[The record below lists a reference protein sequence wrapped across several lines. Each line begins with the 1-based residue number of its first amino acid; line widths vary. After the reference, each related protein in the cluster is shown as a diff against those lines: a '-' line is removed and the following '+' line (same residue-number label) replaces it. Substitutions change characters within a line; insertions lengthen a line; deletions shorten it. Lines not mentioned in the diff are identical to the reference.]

1 MIKKFLSATLFGFL
15 MLGLAGTFVAC
26 DDYDDSDLRRRVEA
40 IEGTLSDLQAQ
51 IAEGVVITDISS
63 SENGITITTSDGGTY
78 TVTNGTNGAP
88 GSVVEIGENGNW
100 FIDGVDTGM
109 PSRGE
114 DGQDGQ
120 DGEDGKDGQAN
131 GNMVYYE
138 PDMESG
144 CWAKVVCNSDGEEES
159 RVVMNGE
166 NGTEKMPWKA
176 EGGIITAVY
185 NTENQTL
192 TLTNIEDADGN
203 LTDVTIKLSEPLN
216 GLLFIPDVIKE
227 GHGVTTYYSLSV
239 WDNTSKTYK
248 FLASNDL
255 VMTYRL
261 NPKNADTTNL
271 KEPAAWSF
279 INRTVEV
286 RSAKPDENNFLE
298 VTNISFAEAGKVT
311 VTSVAS
317 KELADASNSKT
328 DNKEVLVALQA
339 NDKTV
344 DGKDRIVTSDYSIV
358 DFETLNDFA
367 IAKKHKLP
375 LADADRYYPETF
387 GTVTDATT
395 VDANMV
401 YTGELNLNTLA
412 EAWATSETHISLV
425 DAGFG
430 KYLTYKFEETKIKGT
445 DGTEQDYYT
454 SIEQKEDGNYYISV
468 DDAAD
473 GEPNEAAIS
482 RKPVVKATAYLNG
495 EEIAVGYIV
504 IQITRTAQV
513 NPDPIEITKEGGD
526 IMYSTLPDSP
536 AWSTSSNNTI
546 VFTWQEVN
554 DQIYSVV
561 GIPAEDFALR
571 YDQANTTYKITNYDG
586 VTDNGVSVTIRP
598 FNSNATLTDGL
609 VYVQFNDL
617 ADIEEGLKDG
627 AGKVEV
633 VIPAFDPT
641 SYPEIHITINYNI
654 HDDCT
659 EAKLIDDYA
668 TDKTQIVR
676 GQVIGGNLTMQ
687 TRLVEAFEDYLKDF
701 ANKHHTYYF
710 TLASGA
716 PTTYVEIDPA
726 NPAASAQT
734 FADQIIKLTQELK
747 TKSLDVPVRFVAVRD
762 CGTNHYLD
770 YTVQFRNPFII
781 EVETPVELET
791 PVGLATTDDFADRIK
806 VFFEVGHK
814 LVWEHKAGNALFDE
828 YFDSDSK
835 FEFTY
840 AIKAGEDQNGRLT
853 IDPATGLIT
862 WSNDGSG
869 LYNDITV
876 HVIVTLNVDGV
887 GTISE
892 EIPVTLKKTEGM

>member
-659 EAKLIDDYA
+659 EAQLIDDYA
-668 TDKTQIVR
+668 TNKTQIVR

-687 TRLVEAFEDYLKDF
+687 TRLVEAFVDYLDGF

-710 TLASGA
+710 ALASSA
-716 PTTYVEIDPA
+716 PTTYVEIDPV

-734 FADQIIKLTQELK
+734 FADQIIKLTQELT

-814 LVWEHKAGNALFDE
+814 LVWEHKQGNELFDE

-853 IDPATGLIT
+853 IDSTTGLIT

>member
-166 NGTEKMPWKA
+166 NGTERLPWKA

-185 NTENQTL
+185 NTDNQTL
-192 TLTNIEDADGN
+192 VLTNVEDAEGN
-203 LTDVTIKLSEPLN
+203 LVDVTIKLTEPLT
-216 GLLFIPDVIKE
+216 GLLFVPDVIKE

-239 WDNTSKTYK
+239 WDNATRTYK

-271 KEPAAWSF
+271 KTIDAWSYL
-279 INRTVEV
+279 NRTVEV
-286 RSAKPDENNFLE
+286 RSAKPDESNFLE

-317 KELADASNSKT
+317 KEIADASNSNT
-328 DNKEVLVALQA
+328 DNKEILVALQA
-339 NDKTV
+339 TDKTA
-344 DGKDRIVTSDYSIV
+344 DGKERIVTSDNSIV

-367 IAKKHKLP
+367 IARKHKLP
-375 LADADRYYPETF
+375 LPDAQRYYPQTF
-387 GTVTDATT
+387 STVTDATA
-395 VDANMV
+395 VDAYMV
-401 YTGELNLNTLA
+401 YTSELNLNTLA
-412 EAWATSETHISLV
+412 EAWATSEYHISLYE
-425 DAGFG
+425 AGFG
-430 KYLTYKFEETKIKGT
+430 KYITYTFEETKIKGA

-454 SIEQKEDGNYYISV
+454 TINKKDDGNYYMTV
-468 DDAAD
+468 DNGPA
-473 GEPNEAAIS
+473 GTPNEAAIS
-482 RKPVVKATAYLNG
+482 RKPVVKATAYING
-495 EEIAVGYIV
+495 EAIAVGYIV
-504 IQITRTAQV
+504 IQITRTAQI
-513 NPDPIEITKEGGD
+513 NPDPIEITKDAGD

-536 AWSTSSNNTI
+536 AWSTGADNTFL
-546 VFTWQEVN
+546 FTWQEVN
-554 DQIYSVV
+554 DEIYSVI
-561 GIPAEDFALR
+561 GMPAEEFAIR
-571 YDQANTTYKITNYDG
+571 YDEAGTTYKIVNFEG
-586 VTDNGVSVTIRP
+586 KTDNGVNVNIRP
-598 FNSNATLTDGL
+598 FNTTATLTDGL
-609 VYVQFNDL
+609 VYVQFNDM
-617 ADIEEGLKDG
+617 ADIKEADIDG
-627 AGKVEV
+627 PGHVEV
-633 VIPAFDPT
+633 VIPAVDPT
-641 SYPEIHITINYNI
+641 TYPDIHITINYNI

-659 EAKLIDDYA
+659 EAQLIDDYA
-668 TDKTQIVR
+668 TNKTQIVR

-687 TRLVEAFEDYLKDF
+687 TRLVEAFVDYLDGF

-726 NPAASAQT
+726 NPAAAAQT
-734 FADQIIKLTQELK
+734 FEDQIIKLTQELK

-892 EIPVTLKKTEGM
+892 EIPVTLLKTEGM

>member
-659 EAKLIDDYA
+659 EAQLIDDYA
-668 TDKTQIVR
+668 TNKTQIVR

-687 TRLVEAFEDYLKDF
+687 TRLVEAFVDYLDGF

-710 TLASGA
+710 ALASGA

-726 NPAASAQT
+726 NPAAAAQT
-734 FADQIIKLTQELK
+734 FEDQIIKLTQELK

-814 LVWEHKAGNALFDE
+814 LVWEHKAGNSLFDD
-828 YFDSDSK
+828 YFDSESK

-853 IDPATGLIT
+853 IDSTTGLIT

>member
-40 IEGTLSDLQAQ
+40 IEGTLNDLKDQ
-51 IAEGVVITDISS
+51 IAAGAVITDISS
-63 SENGITITTSDGGTY
+63 SDNGITITTSDGTF
-78 TVTNGTNGAP
+78 TITNGADGAP
-88 GSVVEIGENGNW
+88 GSVVEIGDNGNW

-114 DGQDGQ
+114 AGKDGQ

-659 EAKLIDDYA
+659 EAQLIDDYA
-668 TDKTQIVR
+668 TNKTQIVR

-726 NPAASAQT
+726 NPAAAAQT
-734 FADQIIKLTQELK
+734 FADQIIKLTQELT

-781 EVETPVELET
+781 EVETPVEEAKEEPKPEET
-791 PVGLATTDDFADRIK
+791 DCLPNP
-806 VFFEVGHK
+806 K
-814 LVWEHKAGNALFDE
+814 L
-828 YFDSDSK
+828 Y
-835 FEFTY
+835 
-840 AIKAGEDQNGRLT
+840 GRRHVN
-853 IDPATGLIT
+853 I
-862 WSNDGSG
+862 SSG
-869 LYNDITV
+869 
-876 HVIVTLNVDGV
+876 VTNIRG
-887 GTISE
+887 
-892 EIPVTLKKTEGM
+892 

>member
-726 NPAASAQT
+726 NPAAAAQT
-734 FADQIIKLTQELK
+734 FEDQIIKLTQELK

-814 LVWEHKAGNALFDE
+814 LVWEHKQGNELFDE

-853 IDPATGLIT
+853 IDSTTGLIT

>member
-734 FADQIIKLTQELK
+734 FADQIIKLTQELT

-814 LVWEHKAGNALFDE
+814 LVWEHKAGNSLFDD

-853 IDPATGLIT
+853 IDSTTGLIT

>member
-726 NPAASAQT
+726 NPAAVAQT
-734 FADQIIKLTQELK
+734 FEDQIIKLTQELK

>member
-513 NPDPIEITKEGGD
+513 NPDPIEITKDGGD

-659 EAKLIDDYA
+659 EAQLIDDYA
-668 TDKTQIVR
+668 TNKTQIVR

-687 TRLVEAFEDYLKDF
+687 TRLVEAFVDYLDGF

-726 NPAASAQT
+726 NPAAAAQT
-734 FADQIIKLTQELK
+734 FEDQIIKLTQELK

-814 LVWEHKAGNALFDE
+814 LVWEHKQGNELFDE

-853 IDPATGLIT
+853 IDSTTGLIT

-892 EIPVTLKKTEGM
+892 EIPVTLLKTEGM

>member
-659 EAKLIDDYA
+659 EAQLIDDYA
-668 TDKTQIVR
+668 TNKTQIVR

-687 TRLVEAFEDYLKDF
+687 TRLVEAFVDYLDGF

-726 NPAASAQT
+726 NPAAAAQT
-734 FADQIIKLTQELK
+734 FEDQIIKLTQELK

-814 LVWEHKAGNALFDE
+814 LVWEHKQGNELFDE

-853 IDPATGLIT
+853 IDSTTGLIT

>member
-513 NPDPIEITKEGGD
+513 NPDPIEIAKEGGD

-659 EAKLIDDYA
+659 EAQLIDDYA
-668 TDKTQIVR
+668 TNKTQIVR

-687 TRLVEAFEDYLKDF
+687 TRLVEAFVDYLDGF

-726 NPAASAQT
+726 NPAAAAQT
-734 FADQIIKLTQELK
+734 FEDQIIKLTQELK

>member
-40 IEGTLSDLQAQ
+40 IEGTLNDLKDQ
-51 IAEGVVITDISS
+51 IAAGAVITDISS
-63 SENGITITTSDGGTY
+63 SDNGITITTSDGTF
-78 TVTNGTNGAP
+78 TITNGADGAP
-88 GSVVEIGENGNW
+88 GSVVEIGDNGNW

-114 DGQDGQ
+114 AGKDGQ

-367 IAKKHKLP
+367 IAQIW
-375 LADADRYYPETF
+375 F
-387 GTVTDATT
+387 
-395 VDANMV
+395 
-401 YTGELNLNTLA
+401 TLA
-412 EAWATSETHISLV
+412 NSTSTRLPRLGLPAKPISALLTLV
-425 DAGFG
+425 LANTS
-430 KYLTYKFEETKIKGT
+430 LT
-445 DGTEQDYYT
+445 
-454 SIEQKEDGNYYISV
+454 S
-468 DDAAD
+468 
-473 GEPNEAAIS
+473 S
-482 RKPVVKATAYLNG
+482 RKPRLRVPTALNRTTTLRLNKKKM
-495 EEIAVGYIV
+495 A
-504 IQITRTAQV
+504 IT
-513 NPDPIEITKEGGD
+513 
-526 IMYSTLPDSP
+526 
-536 AWSTSSNNTI
+536 TS
-546 VFTWQEVN
+546 
-554 DQIYSVV
+554 
-561 GIPAEDFALR
+561 R
-571 YDQANTTYKITNYDG
+571 
-586 VTDNGVSVTIRP
+586 
-598 FNSNATLTDGL
+598 
-609 VYVQFNDL
+609 
-617 ADIEEGLKDG
+617 
-627 AGKVEV
+627 
-633 VIPAFDPT
+633 
-641 SYPEIHITINYNI
+641 
-654 HDDCT
+654 
-659 EAKLIDDYA
+659 
-668 TDKTQIVR
+668 
-676 GQVIGGNLTMQ
+676 LTMQ
-687 TRLVEAFEDYLKDF
+687 QT
-701 ANKHHTYYF
+701 
-710 TLASGA
+710 
-716 PTTYVEIDPA
+716 A
-726 NPAASAQT
+726 NPTKLLSAAS
-734 FADQIIKLTQELK
+734 L
-747 TKSLDVPVRFVAVRD
+747 S
-762 CGTNHYLD
+762 
-770 YTVQFRNPFII
+770 
-781 EVETPVELET
+781 
-791 PVGLATTDDFADRIK
+791 
-806 VFFEVGHK
+806 
-814 LVWEHKAGNALFDE
+814 
-828 YFDSDSK
+828 
-835 FEFTY
+835 
-840 AIKAGEDQNGRLT
+840 
-853 IDPATGLIT
+853 
-862 WSNDGSG
+862 
-869 LYNDITV
+869 
-876 HVIVTLNVDGV
+876 
-887 GTISE
+887 
-892 EIPVTLKKTEGM
+892 

>member
-1 MIKKFLSATLFGFL
+1 

>member
-120 DGEDGKDGQAN
+120 DGEDGKDGQAT

-726 NPAASAQT
+726 NPAAVAQT
-734 FADQIIKLTQELK
+734 FEDQIIKLTQELK

>member
-513 NPDPIEITKEGGD
+513 NPDPIEITKDGGD

-726 NPAASAQT
+726 NPAAAAQT
-734 FADQIIKLTQELK
+734 FEDQIIKLTQELK

-853 IDPATGLIT
+853 IDSTTGLIT

>member
-513 NPDPIEITKEGGD
+513 NPDPIEITKDGGD

-659 EAKLIDDYA
+659 EAQLIDDYA
-668 TDKTQIVR
+668 TNKTQIVR

-687 TRLVEAFEDYLKDF
+687 TRLVEAFVDYLDGF

-710 TLASGA
+710 ALASGA

-726 NPAASAQT
+726 NPAAAAQT
-734 FADQIIKLTQELK
+734 FEDQIIKLTQELK

-892 EIPVTLKKTEGM
+892 EIPVTLLKTEGM